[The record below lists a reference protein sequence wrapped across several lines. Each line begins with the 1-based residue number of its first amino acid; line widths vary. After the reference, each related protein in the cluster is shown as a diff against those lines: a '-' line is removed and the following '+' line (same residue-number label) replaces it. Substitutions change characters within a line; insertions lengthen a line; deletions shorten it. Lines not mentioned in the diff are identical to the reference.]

1 MLDMRPTQFP
11 LAQPVWSLHHN
22 RLPDK
27 SHLHRYRGGDWL
39 PFYQDGL
46 IDTSGYRIDQT
57 YREPVSQQL
66 FNQIM
71 DNQTLYQHGQ
81 HGIDSGDETS
91 LNDYFAES
99 FPMVSTG
106 MQNVRNQTASQAV
119 SLANC
124 GRDLGPSHSLY
135 SNKAAPGN
143 EQMVFQDHPAA
154 NAYAHD
160 VNSNFNQPQFQYN
173 SCNSNALGHSNLGVG
188 LQHGLPSS
196 TEVYSNMPVFGEPFD
211 YTQVS
216 PATFHNSF
224 SSSAESSIAS
234 ERMASMTLESGPQHD
249 RTLPLD
255 FRSNHHASP
264 MNIQGQNW
272 IGNCPATISPKMLR
286 INPSPTP
293 TSSSESIQVGMAT
306 TGGDSDLGA
315 SAWDQHEA
323 SSTLMP
329 LPTKRSTHKTRKEL
343 PTKPIR
349 SRPTS
354 SSSSLPNELATSKG
368 KHKAHA
374 QQYSPQLSLR
384 GATEPARLVPKGH
397 SVVEADNSMGMV
409 PSGPTDAERDA
420 ERDAKN
426 RFLVES
432 KLAGMTYRE
441 IRRKGGFTEA
451 ESTLRGRFRTL
462 TKNKEQRVRKPE
474 WQDKDIRL
482 LKRAVR
488 KLTKGDSSARV
499 PWKQVAAYIYEHD
512 GSYHFGNATCRK
524 KWDEL
529 VEQGAAGLP

>member
-1 MLDMRPTQFP
+1 
-11 LAQPVWSLHHN
+11 
-22 RLPDK
+22 
-27 SHLHRYRGGDWL
+27 
-39 PFYQDGL
+39 
-46 IDTSGYRIDQT
+46 
-57 YREPVSQQL
+57 
-66 FNQIM
+66 M
-71 DNQTLYQHGQ
+71 DNQALYQ

-99 FPMVSTG
+99 FPMVGTG
-106 MQNVRNQTASQAV
+106 MQNARGQTAPQAV

-124 GRDLGPSHSLY
+124 GRDLGPSHSQY
-135 SNKAAPGN
+135 SNKAVPGN
-143 EQMVFQDHPAA
+143 EQMVFPNHPAA

-160 VNSNFNQPQFQYN
+160 VNSNFNQQQFQYH
-173 SCNSNALGHSNLGVG
+173 SCNPNNLYNSNLGIE

-196 TEVYSNMPVFGEPFD
+196 TEVYSNMPVFAEPFD
-211 YTQVS
+211 YTQAN
-216 PATFHNSF
+216 PATFHGSF
-224 SSSAESSIAS
+224 SSSAGSSIAS

-249 RTLPLD
+249 RTLPME
-255 FRSNHHASP
+255 FQSNHHASP
-264 MNIQGQNW
+264 LNIQGQNW
-272 IGNCPATISPKMLR
+272 MGNCPATISPKMLR

-293 TSSSESIQVGMAT
+293 TSSSESIQTNTAT
-306 TGGDSDLGA
+306 AGGDSELGA
-315 SAWDQHEA
+315 SAWDRHEA
-323 SSTLMP
+323 RSTLMP
-329 LPTKRSTHKTRKEL
+329 LPTKRSSHKTRKEL
-343 PTKPIR
+343 PTKPTR

-354 SSSSLPNELATSKG
+354 SASSLPYESATSKG
-368 KHKAHA
+368 KNKANV
-374 QQYSPQLSLR
+374 QQYSPQSSLR
-384 GATEPARLVPKGH
+384 SPTEPAPARLIPRDRLV
-397 SVVEADNSMGMV
+397 VDADDSLGIV

-488 KLTKGDSSARV
+488 KFTKGDNSARV
-499 PWKQVAAYIYEHD
+499 PWKQVATYIYEHD

-529 VEQGAAGLP
+529 VEQGAAGLS